1 MKHILLGAL
10 AIAGALTSCTNNS
23 VNPDI
28 TTTEIKEHI
37 TFLASDSLKGR
48 KPGTAEGKIA
58 ANYIASEFEKAGL
71 KKLSDSY
78 FQEFKVVTKVNE
90 GTNNNFS
97 VNGVEAKLGE
107 DFRPLAFSKNT
118 EANANVVFVGYGIEF
133 ESDSLKWND
142 YNNVDVEGKWVMM
155 LRQDPDV
162 NNSDSPLINQSSERA
177 KALLAVDKGAIGV
190 LFVSGINTEKKDI
203 LDELYFDK
211 SKSRADI
218 PVVQISRKLA
228 NQILSKKDKT
238 IEKLE
243 DEIITDFKT
252 NSFETKIN
260 ISVKTDVIYEKV
272 TTQNI
277 IAKIEGSDAKL
288 KDEVIIIG
296 AHYDHL
302 GFGGPGSGSRR
313 PDEHAVHNGADD
325 NASGVAGIIEIAQK
339 LSSTDN
345 KPKRTVIFMAFGAEE
360 MGLLGSKFFTE
371 NPLIDVKQIKMMLN
385 FDMIGRLDSAKT
397 LTIGGTGTTPI
408 SAELINKYAE
418 GKDLKIQMSKE
429 GSGPSDHASFYV
441 KNIPVLFFFTGIH
454 DDYHTPADDT
464 EKINLEGEKVVAELG
479 YDLALEFAN
488 IAEAPKFVLVDNPS
502 LKTSRRKLKVTFGI
516 IPNYAGGDD
525 NGMRI
530 DGVKKGGPASNGGML
545 KGDII
550 VAIDGKKVANIYD
563 YMARL
568 GRLKKGE
575 RCNVDV
581 LRDGKKVVLILDL

>member
-325 NASGVAGIIEIAQK
+325 NASGVAGIIEIA
-339 LSSTDN
+339 
-345 KPKRTVIFMAFGAEE
+345 
-360 MGLLGSKFFTE
+360 
-371 NPLIDVKQIKMMLN
+371 
-385 FDMIGRLDSAKT
+385 
-397 LTIGGTGTTPI
+397 IGGTGTTPI